1 MTDTNH
7 LHLPSLSVRGFR
19 GIDALTIPR
28 LGRVTLLAGKNG
40 VGKTTVLDAVRVYAA
55 RGRYPTLSN
64 LLRER
69 DEVLMTDDEEG
80 DGRLLRDWEALFYGR
95 DTSQK
100 TYISIGLGNGAG
112 QLTIGQTASIN
123 WNAYSRQPSLFGD
136 SSEDVPVQALEASYR
151 DNHQS
156 LSWAILLDEVARRAP
171 RLGRLG
177 IRFPYIG
184 DDPPPAIACESLG
197 PGRLGNSELARLW
210 DHVALTDDEEW
221 AVSALRLIFGD
232 DVERAAVVGDDTTSR
247 RGRRALVRLKG
258 HEHPVPLRSLGDGA
272 LRLFGVALALA
283 NSRNGFLLID
293 EAENGIHYSLQR
305 DFWRMVLQTAQEND
319 VQVVATTHSWGC
331 IKGFAQAAIQPEG
344 ADGVLVRLSR
354 QYGDL
359 GAVEYSKEELAIAS
373 EQGIEVR

>member
-28 LGRVTLLAGKNG
+28 LGPVTLLAGKNG

-64 LLRER
+64 LLQER
-69 DEVLMTDDEEG
+69 DELLMTDDEEG
-80 DGRLLRDWEALFYGR
+80 DGRLIRDWEALFYGR
-95 DTSQK
+95 DTQK
-100 TYISIGLGNGAG
+100 TCISIGLANDAS

-123 WNAYSRQPSLFGD
+123 WNAYSKQPSLFGD

-151 DNHQS
+151 DNQHS

-177 IRFPYIG
+177 IRSSYIG

-210 DHVALTDDEEW
+210 DHVALTDDEER

-331 IKGFAQAAIQPEG
+331 IKGFAQAAIQSEG

-359 GAVEYSKEELAIAS
+359 GAVEYSEEELAIAS